1 MLYGESGACE
11 CHVNVITSPRGSHS
25 PDSPALRTFCNAS
38 GNVFKEFS
46 EQPITFPPT
55 YKFDLHSDRYDSS
68 EKRRTPSW
76 TVSHHK
82 CIPRLDSWSLMD
94 IFISNSVMH
103 SGLCS
108 ILKSV
113 CCVVSHSQDR
123 ILFCSHAGLGT
134 IAGCGYDSCRT
145 LRCSDHRY
153 RHACAVDEHPTF

>member
-11 CHVNVITSPRGSHS
+11 CHMNVITSPRGSHS
-25 PDSPALRTFCNAS
+25 PNSPALRTFCNAS

-82 CIPRLDSWSLMD
+82 YIPRLDSWSVFSD
-94 IFISNSVMH
+94 AQWSVMVLPVLPAVAGRFIPY
-103 SGLCS
+103 SNLYAVLCP
-108 ILKSV
+108 IP
-113 CCVVSHSQDR
+113 R
-123 ILFCSHAGLGT
+123 IVFCSAPMPALAPSLGVAT
-134 IAGCGYDSCRT
+134 T
-145 LRCSDHRY
+145 
-153 RHACAVDEHPTF
+153 AVEH